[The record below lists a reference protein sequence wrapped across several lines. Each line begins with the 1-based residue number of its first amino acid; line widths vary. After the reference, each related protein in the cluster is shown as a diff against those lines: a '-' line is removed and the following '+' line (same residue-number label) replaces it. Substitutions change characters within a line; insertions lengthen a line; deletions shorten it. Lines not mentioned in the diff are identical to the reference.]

1 MAARKAKR
9 TKSAKRAHQPA
20 KVNPSALLK
29 TLSKICL
36 SLPEA
41 TREDS
46 GDFADFRVRKK
57 PFVYFL
63 NNHHGDQI
71 VSVCCRAEMGE
82 NVDRAS
88 REPRRFYL
96 PAYIGPRGW
105 FGLRLDGPAVDW
117 SEVRNLVEL
126 SYRLAAPKTL
136 IKTLDATDAF
146 TSK

>member
-1 MAARKAKR
+1 MPARRAQK
-9 TKSAKRAHQPA
+9 TKSAKQARQPA
-20 KVNPSALLK
+20 KVDAAALLQR
-29 TLSKICL
+29 LSKFCL
-36 SLPEA
+36 ALPEA
-41 TREDS
+41 IREDS

-57 PFVYFL
+57 AFAYFL

-88 REPRRFYL
+88 REPQRFYL

-105 FGLRLDGPAVDW
+105 FGLRLDGSAVDW

-136 IKTLDATDAF
+136 IKTLDATDVF
-146 TSK
+146 KSK

>member
-1 MAARKAKR
+1 MPVRKAKK
-9 TKSAKRAHQPA
+9 TKSAKQTRQPA
-20 KVNPSALLK
+20 KVNPPALLQ

-41 TREDS
+41 TRADS

-63 NNHHGDQI
+63 NNHHGDHI

-88 REPRRFYL
+88 REPQRFYL

-136 IKTLDATDAF
+136 VKSLDATDGLK
-146 TSK
+146 SK

>member
-1 MAARKAKR
+1 MPARKAKK
-9 TKSAKRAHQPA
+9 TKSASPTRRPG
-20 KVNPSALLK
+20 KVNPPALLQ

-41 TREDS
+41 VRKDS

-71 VSVCCRAEMGE
+71 ISVCCRAEMGE

-88 REPRRFYL
+88 REPQRFYL

-105 FGLRLDGPAVDW
+105 FGLRLDGRAVDW
-117 SEVRNLVEL
+117 AEVRNLVEL

-136 IKTLDATDAF
+136 VNTLDAAEVLQ
-146 TSK
+146 SK

>member
-1 MAARKAKR
+1 MAK
-9 TKSAKRAHQPA
+9 KSAKPQCKNSA
-20 KVNPSALLK
+20 VNPAALLQK
-29 TLSKICL
+29 LSKICL
-36 SLPEA
+36 ALPDA
-41 TREDS
+41 SREDS

-57 PFVYFL
+57 PFAYFL

-71 VSVCCRAEMGE
+71 VSVCCRASMGE

-88 REPRRFYL
+88 REPQRFYL

-117 SEVRNLVEL
+117 SEVTNLVEL

-136 IKTLDATDAF
+136 VKRLDAQGCDIVSAG
-146 TSK
+146 K